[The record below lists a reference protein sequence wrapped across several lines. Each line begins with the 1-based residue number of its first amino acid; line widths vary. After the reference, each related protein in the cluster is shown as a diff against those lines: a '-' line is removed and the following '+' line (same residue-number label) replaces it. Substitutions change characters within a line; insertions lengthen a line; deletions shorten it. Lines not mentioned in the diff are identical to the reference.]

1 MQRVHDWQNSM
12 PLNVFLDLESSWWL
26 VLLYEIDTGTTL
38 WKAKEGSL
46 GQVFKSDLRLEF
58 WWKIVSLTVEA
69 RVGKKHA
76 IYLPKAVVEATGL
89 KEGKRVLLRVAGNNV
104 VLESLRDPI
113 ELALSGKKFASIKPE
128 QVEAISLK
136 EQASR
141 LGAKV

>member
-1 MQRVHDWQNSM
+1 M
-12 PLNVFLDLESSWWL
+12 
-26 VLLYEIDTGTTL
+26 
-38 WKAKEGSL
+38 
-46 GQVFKSDLRLEF
+46 
-58 WWKIVSLTVEA
+58 SLTVEA

-89 KEGKRVLLRVAGNNV
+89 KEGGRVLLRVAGNTV

-128 QVEAISLK
+128 QVEEISLE

-141 LGAKV
+141 A